1 MNTARYAV
9 RHDTHYTYSAPV
21 LLSRQLLHG
30 TPRDC
35 PWQHCE
41 SHRIDIQP
49 TATEWEQGLDYF
61 GNPQAHFSL
70 ETPHSELLVRTDSVI
85 AVQAHAVDPQVV
97 DSPPWESV
105 RAELR
110 APRDAESLMACQF
123 LYESPHIRSFRSL
136 LEFTAPIV
144 RAGQPLLPLAI
155 ELMRHIH
162 REFEFDPEA
171 TTTATPLDEVIAQRR
186 GVCQD
191 FAHLNIACLRAH
203 GIAARYVSGYL
214 LTTPPPGQPRL
225 VGADAS
231 HAWISV
237 FIPGLGW
244 IDLDPTNDL
253 IVDTQHVTVAWGRD
267 FSDVSPLRGVILGGG
282 EHEVTVEVTVQPMDG
297 GAVPALPTY

>member
-30 TPRDC
+30 TPREC
-35 PWQHCE
+35 SWQHCE

-49 TATEWEQGLDYF
+49 TTTEWEQGLDYF
-61 GNPQAHFSL
+61 GNPQAHFAL
-70 ETPHSELLVRTDSVI
+70 ETPHTDLLVRTDSVV
-85 AVQAHAVDPQVV
+85 AVQTHAVNPQVV

-105 RAELR
+105 RAALR
-110 APRDAESLMACQF
+110 APRDAESLMASQF
-123 LYESPHIRSFRSL
+123 LYESPHIRSFPSL
-136 LEFTAPIV
+136 LEFTIPIF

-171 TTTATPLDEVIAQRR
+171 TTTATPLDEVMAQRR

-237 FIPGLGW
+237 FVPGLDW

-253 IVDTQHVTVAWGRD
+253 LVDTQHVTVAWGRD

-282 EHEVTVEVTVQPMDG
+282 EHEVTVEVTVQPIDG
-297 GAVPALPTY
+297 DPALALPGT